1 MLNLK
6 KPIIKN
12 FKVVSD
18 ARIALE
24 GAFSGRPGSI
34 LISGTGSIMF
44 GKDSKGEIHRVGGFG
59 RFIGDEGSG
68 YSIGKKGLAAVSKFY
83 DGRGNLTML
92 SKLAANH
99 FKINDSEKLINA
111 VYKNNFDIA
120 QVAEQVIYAAKKDDE
135 VCKKIVDEETDELIF
150 HITAMKE
157 KLKQE
162 IMEIAFI
169 GSIITNDNY
178 FSQMLN
184 KKIKERFK
192 DVIVKEAEHQPV
204 MGAVFIAKEIAN
216 KMKRN
221 ETYFKI
227 LFLFPFL
234 LSTDYSQNNSYNFS
248 GVEKVVTDAIKDS
261 AFPGAVVLVSKD
273 GEIQFQKAFGN
284 FTYDKNSTE
293 VTTKTI
299 YDLASLT
306 KVIATTTAAM
316 ICYDRNLFSLD
327 DKVCKYIPE
336 FSSNNKE
343 NITIKNLLLHN
354 TGLPAWK
361 KFWGVYDKPEDVLND
376 IYDSKLEYETG
387 TKTVYSDLG
396 IIVLGKI
403 IEKVTGQT
411 LDIFCKEEIFEPLGM
426 NDTYYNPPDT
436 LKYRIAPTEVDSYWR
451 KRLIVGE
458 VHDETA
464 SLLNGV
470 SGHAGLFSTAEDIH
484 KVLLTSA

>member
-1 MLNLK
+1 MFGLDKVSETLFNLLEDCIKNLNCEFDDLISVVLGTAGAGRK
-6 KPIIKN
+6 DDVERFENHFLSYAKSQKALIKN

-83 DGRGNLTML
+83 DGRGILTML

-204 MGAVFIAKEIAN
+204 MGAVFLAKEIA
-216 KMKRN
+216 
-221 ETYFKI
+221 
-227 LFLFPFL
+227 
-234 LSTDYSQNNSYNFS
+234 
-248 GVEKVVTDAIKDS
+248 
-261 AFPGAVVLVSKD
+261 
-273 GEIQFQKAFGN
+273 
-284 FTYDKNSTE
+284 
-293 VTTKTI
+293 TK
-299 YDLASLT
+299 
-306 KVIATTTAAM
+306 
-316 ICYDRNLFSLD
+316 
-327 DKVCKYIPE
+327 
-336 FSSNNKE
+336 
-343 NITIKNLLLHN
+343 
-354 TGLPAWK
+354 
-361 KFWGVYDKPEDVLND
+361 
-376 IYDSKLEYETG
+376 
-387 TKTVYSDLG
+387 
-396 IIVLGKI
+396 
-403 IEKVTGQT
+403 
-411 LDIFCKEEIFEPLGM
+411 
-426 NDTYYNPPDT
+426 
-436 LKYRIAPTEVDSYWR
+436 
-451 KRLIVGE
+451 LIV
-458 VHDETA
+458 
-464 SLLNGV
+464 
-470 SGHAGLFSTAEDIH
+470 
-484 KVLLTSA
+484 K